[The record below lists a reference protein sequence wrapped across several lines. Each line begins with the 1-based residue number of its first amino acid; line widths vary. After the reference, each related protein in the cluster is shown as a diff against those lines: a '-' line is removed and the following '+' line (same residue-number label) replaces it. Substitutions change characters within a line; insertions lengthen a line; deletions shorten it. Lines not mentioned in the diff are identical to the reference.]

1 MKNQIMDSLNFSLKS
16 SLLFLILII
25 FLSCEDDFQDFPV
38 ISYNPCDLE
47 GVIINPDIITDF
59 ECQSNFI
66 LDNVETV
73 RNPSETPLNT
83 SNFVGLYT
91 DTQEPTDFIEIDYGS
106 PIDLSTNTVFKIKVK
121 TEISGELRVMMDG
134 GSSEPVVQS
143 QNVNGDN
150 GWGIYIFDFSWRQ
163 YENHTK
169 LKVFFNYGVE
179 VIGSTPNL
187 YYIDDLFFD
196 TFVDPCENFTENN
209 NILSDFECQQNY
221 ELLSVNNEIHT
232 VNNPYPNEINNSI
245 FVGQYTDDGSDG
257 SDALTINFNDPINLT
272 ENPQLHIK
280 IHSSISS
287 PLLARLEGG
296 ESPIEINNNI
306 NLTNEWVNYVFD
318 FSLSANDQT
327 QLKIFFNHNVT
338 NGTLTDMYYID
349 DLMFLPAP
357 CDEPVIENCSN
368 VVQDYNIISDWN
380 CQQNYGIETTV
391 PSVLNPLISCDNRS
405 ENVGQYTDDGTEA
418 YDAFILN
425 YGSII
430 NLNSHNK
437 LKFKLYSNSSIQVLA
452 KLEGG
457 SAIEKWS
464 DFSSVNTW
472 QEFSYDFSDSI
483 DNENTTLVLFFNAG
497 QNNGNPEDIYYIDE
511 LRWEEN

>member
-1 MKNQIMDSLNFSLKS
+1 MDSLNFSLKS

-47 GVIINPDIITDF
+47 GVITNPDIITDF

-143 QNVNGDN
+143 QNVDGDN

-163 YENHTK
+163 DDNHSR

>member
-1 MKNQIMDSLNFSLKS
+1 MYSLNFLTKYF
-16 SLLFLILII
+16 LFFFFLMI
-25 FLSCEDDFQDFPV
+25 FSSCEEDFQDFPT
-38 ISYNPCDLE
+38 INYTTCDTE
-47 GVIINPDIITDF
+47 DVSINPNFITDF
-59 ECQSNFI
+59 ECQANFI
-66 LDNVETV
+66 LNDVETV

-91 DTQEPTDFIEIDYGS
+91 DTQEATDFIEIDYGS
-106 PIDLSTNTVFKIKVK
+106 TIDLSTNTVFKIKVK

-134 GSSEPVVQS
+134 GSSEPVIQS

-163 YENHTK
+163 NENHTK
-169 LKVFFNYGVE
+169 VKVFFNYGVE

-196 TFVDPCENFTENN
+196 SFVDPCENFVENN

-221 ELLSVNNEIHT
+221 ELLTVNNEIQT
-232 VNNPYPNEINNSI
+232 VNNQFPNELNNSI
-245 FVGQYTDDGSDG
+245 FVGQYMDDGLDGSD
-257 SDALTINFNDPINLT
+257 SITINFNNPLNLN
-272 ENPQLHIK
+272 ENSQLHIK

-287 PLLARLEGG
+287 PLLARLDGG
-296 ESPIEINNNI
+296 VSPIEISNNI
-306 NLTNEWVNYVFD
+306 TLTNEWVNYIFD

-327 QLKIFFNHNVT
+327 QLKIFFNHNET
-338 NGTLTDMYYID
+338 DGTQTDIYYID

-357 CDEPVIENCSN
+357 CDEPLVENCLN
-368 VVQDYNIISDWN
+368 VIQDYNIISDWN
-380 CQQNYGIETTV
+380 CQQNYGVETTV
-391 PSVLNPLISCDNRS
+391 PSVLNPLISCENRS

-430 NLNSHNK
+430 NLNTHNK
-437 LKFKLYSNSSIQVLA
+437 LKFKLYSSSSIQVLA

-464 DFSSVNTW
+464 DFSTINTW

-483 DNENTTLVLFFNAG
+483 DNNNTTLVLFFNAG
-497 QNNGNPEDIYYIDE
+497 QNNGNTEDIYYIDD

>member
-1 MKNQIMDSLNFSLKS
+1 MYSLNFLTKYF
-16 SLLFLILII
+16 LFFFFLMI
-25 FLSCEDDFQDFPV
+25 FSSCEEDFQDFPT
-38 ISYNPCDLE
+38 INYNTCDTE
-47 GVIINPDIITDF
+47 DVSINPNFITDF
-59 ECQSNFI
+59 ECQANFI
-66 LDNVETV
+66 LNDVETV

-91 DTQEPTDFIEIDYGS
+91 DTQEATDFIEIDYGS
-106 PIDLSTNTVFKIKVK
+106 TIDLSTNTVFKIKVK

-134 GSSEPVVQS
+134 GSSEPVIQS

-163 YENHTK
+163 NENHTK
-169 LKVFFNYGVE
+169 VKVFFNYGVE

-196 TFVDPCENFTENN
+196 SFVDPCENFVENN

-221 ELLSVNNEIHT
+221 ELLTVNNEIQT
-232 VNNPYPNEINNSI
+232 VNNQFPNELNNSI
-245 FVGQYTDDGSDG
+245 FVGQYIDDGLDGSD
-257 SDALTINFNDPINLT
+257 SITINFNNPLNLN
-272 ENPQLHIK
+272 ENSQLHIK
-280 IHSSISS
+280 IHSSTSS
-287 PLLARLEGG
+287 PLLARLDGG
-296 ESPIEINNNI
+296 VAPIEISNNI
-306 NLTNEWVNYVFD
+306 TLTNEWVNYIFD

-327 QLKIFFNHNVT
+327 QLKIFFNHNET
-338 NGTLTDMYYID
+338 DGTPTDIYYID

-357 CDEPVIENCSN
+357 CDEPLVENCLN
-368 VVQDYNIISDWN
+368 VIQDYNIISDWN
-380 CQQNYGIETTV
+380 CQQNYGVETTV
-391 PSVLNPLISCDNRS
+391 PSVLNPLISCENRS

-430 NLNSHNK
+430 NLNTHNK
-437 LKFKLYSNSSIQVLA
+437 LKFKLYSSSSIQVLA

-464 DFSSVNTW
+464 DFSTVNTW

-483 DNENTTLVLFFNAG
+483 DNNNTTLVLFFNAG
-497 QNNGNPEDIYYIDE
+497 QNNGNTEDIYYIDD

>member
-1 MKNQIMDSLNFSLKS
+1 MGSLNFPLKH

-25 FLSCEDDFQDFPV
+25 SLSCEEDFQDFPT
-38 ISYNPCDLE
+38 ISYNPCE
-47 GVIINPDIITDF
+47 IENVSINPNFITDF
-59 ECQSNFI
+59 ECQANFI

-73 RNPSETPLNT
+73 RNPSETPLNN
-83 SNFVGLYT
+83 SNFVGLFT

-134 GSSEPVVQS
+134 GSSEPVIQS
-143 QNVNGDN
+143 QNINGNN
-150 GWGIYIFDFSWRQ
+150 GWGIYIFDFSLRQ
-163 YENHTK
+163 NENHTR
-169 LKVFFNYGVE
+169 LKVFLNYGVE

-187 YYIDDLFFD
+187 YYMDDLFFD
-196 TFVDPCENFTENN
+196 SFIDPCENFTQNN

-221 ELLSVNNEIHT
+221 ELLTVNNEIQI
-232 VNNPYPNEINNSI
+232 VNNSYPNEINNSI
-245 FVGQYTDDGSDG
+245 FVGQYIDDGSDG
-257 SDALTINFNDPINLT
+257 SDAITINFNNPLILN

-280 IHSSISS
+280 IRSSISS

-296 ESPIEINNNI
+296 ESPIEMSNNI
-306 NLTNEWVNYVFD
+306 TLTNEWVNYVFD
-318 FSLSANDQT
+318 FSLSENDQT
-327 QLKIFFNHNVT
+327 QLKIFFNYNLT
-338 NGTLTDMYYID
+338 NGTPNNIFYID
-349 DLMFLPAP
+349 DLMFLPAS
-357 CDEPVIENCSN
+357 CDEPVIENCLN
-368 VVQDYNIISDWN
+368 IIQDFNIISDWN

-430 NLNSHNK
+430 NLNTHNK

-464 DFSSVNTW
+464 DFSTVNTW
-472 QEFSYDFSDSI
+472 QEFSYDFSDST

>member
-1 MKNQIMDSLNFSLKS
+1 MGSLNFPLKH

-25 FLSCEDDFQDFPV
+25 SLSCEEDFQDFPT
-38 ISYNPCDLE
+38 ISYNPCE
-47 GVIINPDIITDF
+47 IENVSINPNFISDF
-59 ECQSNFI
+59 ECQANFI

-73 RNPSETPLNT
+73 RNPSETPLNS

-134 GSSEPVVQS
+134 GSSEPVIQS
-143 QNVNGDN
+143 QNINGNN
-150 GWGIYIFDFSWRQ
+150 GWGIYIFDFSLRQ
-163 YENHTK
+163 NENHTR
-169 LKVFFNYGVE
+169 LKVFLNYGVE

-187 YYIDDLFFD
+187 YYMDDLFFD
-196 TFVDPCENFTENN
+196 SFIDPCENFTQNN

-221 ELLSVNNEIHT
+221 ELLTVNNEIQI
-232 VNNPYPNEINNSI
+232 VNNSYPNEINNSI
-245 FVGQYTDDGSDG
+245 FVGQYIDDGSDG
-257 SDALTINFNDPINLT
+257 SDAITINFNNPLILN

-280 IHSSISS
+280 IRSSISS

-296 ESPIEINNNI
+296 ESPIEISNNI
-306 NLTNEWVNYVFD
+306 TLTNEWVNYVFD
-318 FSLSANDQT
+318 FSLSENDQT
-327 QLKIFFNHNVT
+327 QLKIFFNYNLT
-338 NGTLTDMYYID
+338 NGTPNNIFYID
-349 DLMFLPAP
+349 DLMFLPAS
-357 CDEPVIENCSN
+357 CDEPVIENCLN
-368 VVQDYNIISDWN
+368 IIQDFNIISDWN

-430 NLNSHNK
+430 NLNTHNK

-464 DFSSVNTW
+464 DFSTVNTW

-483 DNENTTLVLFFNAG
+483 ENENTTLVLFFNAG
-497 QNNGNPEDIYYIDE
+497 QNNGNPYDTYYIDE